1 MSAKP
6 KKTKKKVEKAEEK
19 KEEAPAEAPP
29 AEAPAPAAEPAPE
42 PEKPKKAA
50 SRPSNVFALFSQ
62 SQITEFKEAF
72 TLMDLNRDGFLDAS
86 DVAGIWAQTGR
97 EADPKVIDAMIE
109 ESPGKLNF
117 TNFLALFGEKMHGT
131 DPEKAL
137 LDAWAT
143 FDAEKTGKL
152 DEKYI
157 KHLLTSTKGKFSP
170 EEIKACWKEAPI
182 EGGKL
187 DYVLFTQYIKRG
199 KEEEEG

>member
-6 KKTKKKVEKAEEK
+6 KKTKKKAEKVEEKKEEAPPAEAPAAEAPAEEK
-19 KEEAPAEAPP
+19 KEEAPP
-29 AEAPAPAAEPAPE
+29 
-42 PEKPKKAA
+42 PKKAA

-62 SQITEFKEAF
+62 SQIQEFKEAF
-72 TLMDLNRDGFLDAS
+72 QLMDLNRDGFLDAS
-86 DVAGIWAQTGR
+86 DIAGIWAQTGR
-97 EADPKVIDAMIE
+97 EAEPKTVDAMIE

-131 DPEKAL
+131 DPEKVL
-137 LDAWAT
+137 FDAWQT
-143 FDAEKTGKL
+143 FDSEKCGKL

-170 EEIKACWKEAPI
+170 EEIKMTWKEAPI

-187 DYVLFTQYIKRG
+187 DYALFTQYIKRG
-199 KEEEEG
+199 KEEDQA